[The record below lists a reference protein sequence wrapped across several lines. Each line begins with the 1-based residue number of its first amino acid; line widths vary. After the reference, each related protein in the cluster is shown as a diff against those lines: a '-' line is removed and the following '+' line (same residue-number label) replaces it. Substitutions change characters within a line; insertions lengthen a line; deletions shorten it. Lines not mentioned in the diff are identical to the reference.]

1 MTLYNFNDAWAMIW
15 NDTKPLVGKIE
26 FCEANTTSLKT
37 IYTVDGQELS
47 NPIYCNGI
55 TSSQVMLADGD
66 YTVRFYEYIGHG
78 NMESDH
84 NEDSWRLYKTE
95 LVKQNILNGGND
107 TTGVYA
113 TITTIE
119 QLKEMEVPSDGS
131 VVGVVGYYTA
141 EDCPLRYYV
150 WHETGSFTDDGGIII
165 KSNNVSNGAWVM
177 KIPGSYID
185 VRWYGDIPSNQVSA
199 ASSNLGQRSKAA
211 TAANKYKKDLYFP
224 SYGRGTDNG
233 FYMFDGSNTVSVNKD
248 IIADNGV
255 RFVVK
260 HGTVGTQ
267 ITCHEFKA
275 CDKYLF
281 VSEINETI
289 GGYELTADVINTS
302 WYASDKSVASGARV
316 KYVIDR
322 LSSPLTFSGTTVEL
336 ASTVNQRVIFDN
348 CHVEGYKKLS
358 GQVEM
363 SNMLVKT
370 EWFADDYNWANLS
383 LANCQILLSNCKD
396 ANTYILLKNKQN
408 DPNYGDLGEQNI
420 NATVL
425 PGGTIENCYGTI
437 TVSGSGIVELHN
449 ASLNVNGLTASN
461 IINAV
466 DSWLTF
472 GANTTIDSIQ
482 LRRGSLQG
490 NNVSLRIINDSLID
504 NANIYTA
511 INCTGSTMT
520 VKNSI
525 IEGAITA
532 TNINLINNQIYAEV
546 GQTDVDG
553 VITVN
558 CVSNMFHG
566 NARHYI
572 HATTVDSVV
581 NGIWAKNGSSY
592 DDKHWIRLDR
602 TNLKYEDMDHNYTYS
617 GNSEPYLMKWSG
629 RNHPMQF
636 YKYSG
641 YRVDTARGEGIFYT
655 STIPFLFMNL
665 RTRIITAVNRQQF
678 WKMFT
683 VGRGYLSRSGH
694 IGSND
699 LSFGLME
706 GKYSGTGDVAVQWFW
721 GTRTDKINDHLIGY
735 PQCVSIDAD
744 GEADYQVSFEATDAD
759 HTNSEFSQGVE
770 IGIYP
775 SSEWGDSHPTDH
787 WAVYPDTIYREIATL
802 CVYVDPDFST
812 VNNPQTL

>member
-1 MTLYNFNDAWAMIW
+1 
-15 NDTKPLVGKIE
+15 
-26 FCEANTTSLKT
+26 
-37 IYTVDGQELS
+37 
-47 NPIYCNGI
+47 
-55 TSSQVMLADGD
+55 
-66 YTVRFYEYIGHG
+66 
-78 NMESDH
+78 
-84 NEDSWRLYKTE
+84 
-95 LVKQNILNGGND
+95 
-107 TTGVYA
+107 
-113 TITTIE
+113 
-119 QLKEMEVPSDGS
+119 
-131 VVGVVGYYTA
+131 
-141 EDCPLRYYV
+141 
-150 WHETGSFTDDGGIII
+150 
-165 KSNNVSNGAWVM
+165 
-177 KIPGSYID
+177 
-185 VRWYGDIPSNQVSA
+185 
-199 ASSNLGQRSKAA
+199 
-211 TAANKYKKDLYFP
+211 
-224 SYGRGTDNG
+224 
-233 FYMFDGSNTVSVNKD
+233 
-248 IIADNGV
+248 
-255 RFVVK
+255 
-260 HGTVGTQ
+260 
-267 ITCHEFKA
+267 
-275 CDKYLF
+275 
-281 VSEINETI
+281 
-289 GGYELTADVINTS
+289 
-302 WYASDKSVASGARV
+302 
-316 KYVIDR
+316 
-322 LSSPLTFSGTTVEL
+322 L
-336 ASTVNQRVIFDN
+336 ASTVTQKVTFDN

-370 EWFADDYNWANLS
+370 EWFTDDYNWSNLS
-383 LANCQILLSNCKD
+383 LSNCQILLSNCKD

-449 ASLNVNGLTASN
+449 ASLNVGGLTSSN
-461 IINAV
+461 TINAV

-472 GANTTIDSIQ
+472 SADTTIDSIQ

-511 INCTGSTMT
+511 INCTGATMT
-520 VKNSI
+520 IKNSI
-525 IEGAITA
+525 IEGVVTA

-558 CVSNMFHG
+558 CISNMFHD

-592 DDKHWIRLDR
+592 DDKHWIRRDR
-602 TNLKYEDMDHNYTYS
+602 TILKYEDMDHNYTYS

-641 YRVDTARGEGIFYT
+641 YRVDTAMGEGVFYT
-655 STIPFLFMNL
+655 TTIPFLFLNL

-678 WKMFT
+678 WRMFT

-699 LSFGLME
+699 LSFGIME
-706 GKYSGTGDVAVQWFW
+706 GDYPSSTRCGDVAVQWFW
-721 GTRTDKINDHLIGY
+721 GTRTDKVNNNLIGY

-759 HTNSEFSQGVE
+759 HTNSQFSQGVE

-775 SSEWGDSHPTDH
+775 SSEWGSSHPTDH
-787 WAVYPDTIYREIATL
+787 WAVYPDTAYREIATL
-802 CVYVDPDFST
+802 CIYVDPDFST
-812 VNNPQTL
+812 TNNPQTL